1 MSDSIEPGSDRFT
14 ASNGWYIEGGRLH
27 YPAGGYFA
35 PADIAGYVALIEYG
49 RHLERT
55 ERDRELGRERVE
67 GYPDYVVYP
76 DPDAGVVVIHEL
88 DGYRWRYYDAPGFI
102 ARDSDYVASA
112 WFAAQET
119 PKPWLDAEPGE
130 VWVLVVDG
138 LEIAGVVIRHQDGA
152 FVSTDNCDYS
162 VRDGRITAGRR
173 IWPEAG
179 DES

>member
-1 MSDSIEPGSDRFT
+1 MSEVKALIAEALAMVRERPGLSDSVAETILKLVNALEVTRPVLVVESREALAERERLQFGI
-14 ASNGWYIEGGRLH
+14 SNGTQTW
-27 YPAGGYFA
+27 
-35 PADIAGYVALIEYG
+35 
-49 RHLERT
+49 
-55 ERDRELGRERVE
+55 VE
-67 GYPDYVVYP
+67 FQ
-76 DPDAGVVVIHEL
+76 DAVGSVT
-88 DGYRWRYYDAPGFI
+88 
-102 ARDSDYVASA
+102 DSLLASR
-112 WFAAQET
+112 ET
-119 PKPWLDAEPGE
+119 PKPWLDVEPGE